1 MDRVYTRHN
10 APHTSHAA
18 AESMRSHIGAIKAR
32 VLEHIRSCGECGCTS
47 DEAELALGLS
57 HQTCSA
63 RFRDLSSGPD
73 ARIQVSGKHPT
84 RPTRSGRKAL
94 VWVAV

>member
-1 MDRVYTRHN
+1 MTDKVFTRHN

-18 AESMRSHIGAIKAR
+18 ADSLRSYVGAIKHR
-32 VLEHIRSCGECGCTS
+32 VLEHIRSCGDRGCTC
-47 DEAELALGLS
+47 DEVEDALGLS

-63 RFRDLSSGPD
+63 RFRDLSASGQL
-73 ARIQVSGKHPT
+73 ATYGEV